1 MSRRMKRLSALI
13 VTLTWL
19 GWFSYP
25 GWYYEWYSTA
35 PENYA
40 FPASMSNQC
49 DPKWGFWFW

>member
-1 MSRRMKRLSALI
+1 MKRLAALI